1 MSDRC
6 HLRQR
11 PFLACFTY
19 TMCQRV
25 SVNLYTRKVSGILH
39 LINITY
45 YYLVFENE
53 VDYQLTVDNQI

>member
-1 MSDRC
+1 
-6 HLRQR
+6 
-11 PFLACFTY
+11 
-19 TMCQRV
+19 MCQRL